1 MMDSLMDNCSF
12 LKKDLDASA
21 LIGHLYAF
29 KYLVKK
35 GGSPVKTDKVVAR
48 GADKDEAEKA
58 ARDILRKEW
67 GERVDIVMTKWIQ
80 LEG

>member
-1 MMDSLMDNCSF
+1 MDSLMDNCSF

-21 LIGHLYAF
+21 FTGHLYVF

-35 GGSPVKTDKVVAR
+35 HGVPVKTDKICVR
-48 GADKDEAEKA
+48 GADLKDAKGKA
-58 ARDILRKEW
+58 RELLVKEY
-67 GERVDIVMTKWIQ
+67 GERVDIIFSKWIE